1 MIVNSEIPL
10 TQEAREVGRIIRKE
24 EPTGSPEKRTDGLQ
38 VKERQREGNQG
49 KGNGRGRQ
57 GKGKGNQ
64 GKGIGRGREGKGNG
78 RLRQGNGECAVM
90 EVEESAQLKNYLP
103 KSYPLETRV
112 RGYESLRVQ
121 ICVCTSVRSF
131 YFHN

>member
-1 MIVNSEIPL
+1 MYSSLVTSKRFLLIVNSEIPL

-49 KGNGRGRQ
+49 KG
-57 GKGKGNQ
+57 KGNQ
-64 GKGIGRGREGKGNG
+64 RKGNG
-78 RLRQGNGECAVM
+78 GLRQGNGECAIM
-90 EVEESAQLKNYLP
+90 EVEEGAQLRNYL
-103 KSYPLETRV
+103 SRLYPLETRV
-112 RGYESLRVQ
+112 RGYESLREQ

>member
-49 KGNGRGRQ
+49 KG
-57 GKGKGNQ
+57 K
-64 GKGIGRGREGKGNG
+64 GREIKEKG
-78 RLRQGNGECAVM
+78 LEGEDKEKGLEGEDKGM
-90 EVEESAQLKNYLP
+90 ESVQLW
-103 KSYPLETRV
+103 R
-112 RGYESLRVQ
+112 
-121 ICVCTSVRSF
+121 
-131 YFHN
+131 

>member
-1 MIVNSEIPL
+1 MVTSKRFLLIVNSEIPL

-49 KGNGRGRQ
+49 KGKEREIIEKGRK
-57 GKGKGNQ
+57 GKSKKREGKGNQ
-64 GKGIGRGREGKGNG
+64 GKEKG

-90 EVEESAQLKNYLP
+90 ELEESAQLKNY
-103 KSYPLETRV
+103 
-112 RGYESLRVQ
+112 
-121 ICVCTSVRSF
+121 
-131 YFHN
+131 

>member
-1 MIVNSEIPL
+1 MVTSKRFLLIVNSEIPL

-38 VKERQREGNQG
+38 GKERQREGNQG
-49 KGNGRGRQ
+49 KG
-57 GKGKGNQ
+57 KGG
-64 GKGIGRGREGKGNG
+64 
-78 RLRQGNGECAVM
+78 LRQGNGECAIM
-90 EVEESAQLKNYLP
+90 EVEESAQLRNYLP

-112 RGYESLRVQ
+112 RGYESLGVQ
-121 ICVCTSVRSF
+121 ICVYTSVRSF

>member
-38 VKERQREGNQG
+38 VKERHREENQG

-57 GKGKGNQ
+57 GKEGEEKEKGME
-64 GKGIGRGREGKGNG
+64 GEDKG
-78 RLRQGNGECAVM
+78 M
-90 EVEESAQLKNYLP
+90 ESAQLW
-103 KSYPLETRV
+103 R
-112 RGYESLRVQ
+112 
-121 ICVCTSVRSF
+121 
-131 YFHN
+131 

>member
-49 KGNGRGRQ
+49 KGKEREIKE
-57 GKGKGNQ
+57 KGMEGYDKG
-64 GKGIGRGREGKGNG
+64 
-78 RLRQGNGECAVM
+78 M
-90 EVEESAQLKNYLP
+90 ESAQLW
-103 KSYPLETRV
+103 R
-112 RGYESLRVQ
+112 
-121 ICVCTSVRSF
+121 
-131 YFHN
+131 